1 MCYNSRHNLFG
12 GVTLFELLF
21 LGTAASAPSVWRSL
35 PSTLVIHDE
44 SRFIVDVGEG
54 TQRQLL
60 RSGVGFKR
68 LNTVLLTHGHLDH
81 ILGLGGLISTFARW
95 EAIDQFDIY
104 GGRATLDRVKDLM
117 RVVLRGGEVRVKI
130 NLVELEPGVILRGK
144 GHTVSAF
151 PVNHRGGSSFGFVFE
166 EPSRRPFLVEPAEAL
181 GVPPGP
187 ERRDLVAGKSITL
200 ANGVVVHP
208 DQVLGPPLSG
218 VKVVYIG
225 DVSRTEGLV
234 EAAQGADALVME
246 ATYSAADAE
255 LAREFG
261 HITAATSAEIARAA
275 GVRYLY
281 LNHISRRYNGRE
293 LEAEARALFPASRVV
308 DDLDHFRVTRDDPA
322 IRVVRE
328 E

>member
-144 GHTVSAF
+144 GYTVSAF

-275 GVRYLY
+275 SVRYLY

>member
-1 MCYNSRHNLFG
+1 M
-12 GVTLFELLF
+12 TLFELLF

-130 NLVELEPGVILRGK
+130 NLVEIEPGVILRGK
-144 GHTVSAF
+144 GYTVTAF
-151 PVNHRGGSSFGFVFE
+151 PVNHRGGSSFGFAFE

-187 ERRDLVAGKSITL
+187 ERRDLVAGKAVTL
-200 ANGVVVHP
+200 ANGVTVHP
-208 DQVLGPPLSG
+208 DQVLGPPLPG

-225 DVSRTEGLV
+225 DVSRTEGLI

-275 GVRYLY
+275 SVRYLY

-293 LEAEARALFPASRVV
+293 LEVEARALFPASRVV

-322 IRVVRE
+322 IRVIRDE
-328 E
+328 

>member
-1 MCYNSRHNLFG
+1 MG
-12 GVTLFELLF
+12 GLTLFELLF

-95 EAIDQFDIY
+95 EAIDNFDIY

-130 NLVELEPGVILRGK
+130 NLIELEPGVILRGK
-144 GHTVSAF
+144 GCTVSAF

-187 ERRDLVAGKSITL
+187 ERRDLVAGKPVTL
-200 ANGVVVHP
+200 ANGTVVHP
-208 DQVLGPPLSG
+208 DQVLGPALPG

-261 HITAATSAEIARAA
+261 HITATTSAEIARAA

-293 LEAEARALFPASRVV
+293 LEQEARALFPASRVV

-322 IRVVRE
+322 IRVIRE

>member
-1 MCYNSRHNLFG
+1 M
-12 GVTLFELLF
+12 FELLF

-95 EAIDQFDIY
+95 EAIDTFDIY

-144 GHTVSAF
+144 GYTVSAF

-187 ERRDLVAGKSITL
+187 ERRDLVAGKSVTL
-200 ANGVVVHP
+200 TNGMVVHP
-208 DQVLGPPLSG
+208 DQVLGPPLPG

-225 DVSRTEGLV
+225 DVSRTEGLA

-246 ATYSAADAE
+246 ATYSAADAD

-261 HITAATSAEIARAA
+261 HITAVTSAEIARAA
-275 GVRYLY
+275 GVRTLY

-293 LEAEARALFPASRVV
+293 LEAEARAVFPASRVV

-322 IRVVRE
+322 IRVTRDE
-328 E
+328 

>member
-1 MCYNSRHNLFG
+1 MCYNSRHNPFG

-44 SRFIVDVGEG
+44 SRFILDVGEG

-322 IRVVRE
+322 IRVTRE

>member
-144 GHTVSAF
+144 GYTVSAF

-200 ANGVVVHP
+200 ANGVTVHP

-246 ATYSAADAE
+246 ATYSAADAD

-261 HITAATSAEIARAA
+261 HITAVTSAEIARAA
-275 GVRYLY
+275 SVRTLY

-293 LEAEARALFPASRVV
+293 LEAEARAVFPASRVV

-322 IRVVRE
+322 IRVTRDE
-328 E
+328 

>member
-144 GHTVSAF
+144 GYTVSAF